1 MTDQEKTAV
10 RRKIAQCAQKALLY
24 EVSVTPKPGLVDRAD
39 NGAHRDMDFFTFLD
53 SAAVLT
59 PYFEDCAAA
68 GLEAAE
74 ENAGT
79 GRKEADVGD
88 LLAKLRGPGKEAERE
103 MLRATGGV
111 NTHKGAIFLLGLL
124 TAAAGFCLGWRE
136 EGFSEDMILRT
147 AGRIAE
153 PSLTDFADAAVPES
167 VEGSEGTAVS
177 AGLKA
182 YRTDGSTGVRGEAA
196 AGFPSVKHAALPALK
211 KALAD
216 GKNVNDAGVEAL
228 LELILTV
235 DDTTL
240 LKRCGSRKA
249 LEEERT
255 LLREL
260 LAIYPPAE
268 TARHLNDRWREKGFS
283 AGGCADLLGAA
294 YFLLFVEKEFASQ
307 DRKEGEAY
315 V

>member
-59 PYFEDCAAA
+59 PYFEECAAA

-74 ENAGT
+74 CG
-79 GRKEADVGD
+79 GKEADHAA
-88 LLAKLRGPGKEAERE
+88 LLARLRGPGKEAERE

-124 TAAAGFCLGWRE
+124 TAAVGYCLGRATE
-136 EGFSEDMILRT
+136 AISADRILRT

-153 PSLTDFADAAVPES
+153 PSLADFADSAAAS
-167 VEGSEGTAVS
+167 VKGSEGAAES

-196 AGFPSVKHAALPALK
+196 AGFPSVKHAALPVLK

-228 LELILTV
+228 LKLILAV

-240 LKRCGSRKA
+240 LKRCGSRA
-249 LEEERT
+249 AMEEERT

-268 TARHLNDRWREKGFS
+268 TARHLNDRWSEKGYS

-294 YFLLFVEKEFASQ
+294 FFLLFTEKAFAS
-307 DRKEGEAY
+307 RVRNEGEAY